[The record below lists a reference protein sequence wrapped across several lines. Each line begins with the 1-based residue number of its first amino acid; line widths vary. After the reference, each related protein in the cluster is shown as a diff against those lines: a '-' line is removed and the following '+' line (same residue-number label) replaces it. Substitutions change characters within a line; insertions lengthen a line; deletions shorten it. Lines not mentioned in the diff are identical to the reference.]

1 MAELRRL
8 GVSIRT
14 GTKAVGITPDG
25 LEVEKK
31 GGPDFVPA
39 DSVVI
44 AAGSRSENGLI
55 GQIQGMGSEIYTV
68 GDARKPRNVLEA
80 IREGFMV
87 GLRL

>member
-1 MAELRRL
+1 M
-8 GVSIRT
+8 
-14 GTKAVGITPDG
+14 
-25 LEVEKK
+25 
-31 GGPDFVPA
+31 PA

-68 GDARKPRNVLEA
+68 GDAREPRNVLEA